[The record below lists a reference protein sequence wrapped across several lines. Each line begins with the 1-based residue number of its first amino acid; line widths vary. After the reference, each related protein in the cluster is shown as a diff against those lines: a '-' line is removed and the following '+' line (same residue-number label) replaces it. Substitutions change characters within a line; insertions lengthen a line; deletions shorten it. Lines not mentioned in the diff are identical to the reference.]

1 MPTPPVPH
9 TRRPSPHPRPSPAAD
24 HPDPARDETTDP
36 APVGG
41 RSGWT
46 RARSTALVALL
57 CAALGVG
64 IVTQV
69 RRTGTG
75 DALDSARPADLVVLL
90 DSLQQREATLRE
102 EVTALQGTV
111 RDLTSD
117 GEGSSAALTEA
128 RDRAHALAIL
138 VGTAAARG
146 PGLILQISDPDGGVG
161 PDVVL
166 DTVQELRA
174 AGAEAVQIGGAGAA
188 PVRIGLDSAFTGTAG
203 GVLVDGRQLSAPL
216 VLTVIGDPPTLAAA
230 LDIPGGVVDAVARAG
245 GAVRVTQRGDVE
257 VTALRVP
264 REPQYARP
272 SS

>member
-1 MPTPPVPH
+1 M
-9 TRRPSPHPRPSPAAD
+9 
-24 HPDPARDETTDP
+24 
-36 APVGG
+36 
-41 RSGWT
+41 
-46 RARSTALVALL
+46 ALL

-69 RRTGTG
+69 RRTGAG

-90 DSLQQREATLRE
+90 DNLQQREASLRK

-111 RDLTSD
+111 AELTSD
-117 GEGSSAALTEA
+117 GKGSSAALAEA
-128 RDRAHALAIL
+128 RDRAQSLAVL

-146 PGLILQISDPDGGVG
+146 PGLSLQISDPDGGVG

-174 AGAEAVQIGGAGAA
+174 AGAEAVQIGGAGAN
-188 PVRIGLDSAFTGTAG
+188 PVRIGLDSAFTGSPGA
-203 GVLVDGRQLSAPL
+203 VRVDGQQLRAPL
-216 VLTVIGDPPTLAAA
+216 VVTVIGDPATLAAA
-230 LDIPGGVVDAVARAG
+230 LNIPGGVVDAVARAG
-245 GAVRVTQRGDVE
+245 GAVALTRRGDVE